1 MASNR
6 RRELL
11 ESGTR
16 APDFR
21 LERLVDGNAGP
32 EVSLADLVARG
43 PAVLV
48 FFKITCPVCQMTLP
62 FLERIHKASDG
73 ALPIYGISQ
82 NEERGTRDFQRQF
95 GITFPI
101 LLDREERDFPV
112 SNSYGIASVPTI
124 FVVEPDGSISS
135 VTEGWSRRDVAALGE
150 RAGTNPLRPSDNVPE
165 LKAG

>member
-1 MASNR
+1 MASQR
-6 RRELL
+6 RRDLL

-21 LERLVDGNAGP
+21 LARLSDGGAGP
-32 EVSLADLVARG
+32 ETSLADLVAHG
-43 PAVLV
+43 PAVLA
-48 FFKITCPVCQMTLP
+48 FFKISCPVCQMTFP
-62 FLERIHKASDG
+62 FLERIHKAADG

-82 NEERGTRDFQRQF
+82 NEERGTRDFARQF

-101 LLDREERDFPV
+101 LLDREDREFPA
-112 SNSYGIASVPTI
+112 SNAYGISSVPTI
-124 FVVEPDGSISS
+124 FVVERDGTISS